1 MAKVFYID
9 PVDHLSGK
17 ICRHQ
22 ETIFMHRAD
31 TGCNFT
37 SRRCNPSTQQPSEAM
52 LSTRTAFKSTIAKVK
67 TVITDPVQ
75 YAAAKEAFA
84 KQTKYK
90 TLRGFLFA
98 QNYEAL

>member
-1 MAKVFYID
+1 MAKVVYID

-22 ETIFMHRAD
+22 STVFMHRSD
-31 TGCNFT
+31 TGSNFT
-37 SRRCNPSTQQPSEAM
+37 SRICNPSAKEPTAGM
-52 LSTRTAFKSTIAKVK
+52 LNMQTAFKNTVAKVK
-67 TVITDPVQ
+67 TVTADPVQ

-98 QNYEAL
+98 QNHEAA